1 MKLKDSFI
9 THDSDG
15 EQIMVDTSGQFS
27 GMVRSNKTAAYIV
40 ELLKEEHTLDELVD
54 ALYAKYDAPK
64 DVLKK
69 DAEAIVKKLKQ
80 AGCLE

>member
-40 ELLKEEHTLDELVD
+40 ELLKEEHTLDELLD

-64 DVLKK
+64 DVLKN
-69 DAEAIVKKLKQ
+69 DVEAIVKKLKQ

>member
-15 EQIMVDTSGQFS
+15 EQIMVDTSGLFS

-69 DAEAIVKKLKQ
+69 DAEAIVEKLKQ